1 MPFPPSLH
9 RLPPVPLS
17 QEEVRAIR
25 ENAVC
30 LHGPEAVHRALDRM
44 AAAITAEL
52 GDSLPVVL
60 CVLTGGIIPTGH
72 ILTRLS
78 FPLETDYLHATRYRG
93 ETSGR
98 QVHWMSKPEISLQGR
113 TVLVIDDILDE
124 GHTLEQLL
132 EFCRDAGASRVF
144 SAVLIEKQHDRR
156 VPGIAADFVGLQ
168 VEDRYVF
175 GFGMDYRN
183 YLRNLNGIYAL
194 GQAPIWKQEQ

>member
-1 MPFPPSLH
+1 M
-9 RLPPVPLS
+9 PLS
-17 QEEVRAIR
+17 QDEVRAIR

-30 LHGPEAVHRALDRM
+30 LHGPEAVHQALDRM
-44 AAAITAEL
+44 AEAITVEL

-93 ETSGR
+93 ETSGKA
-98 QVHWMSKPEISLQGR
+98 VDWVSKPGISLQGR
-113 TVLVIDDILDE
+113 TVLIIDDILDE
-124 GHTLEQLL
+124 GHTLAQVLD
-132 EFCRDAGASRVF
+132 FCRDAGASRVLA
-144 SAVLIEKQHDRR
+144 AVLIEKLHARR
-156 VPGIAADFVGLQ
+156 VPGVSADFVGLQ

-183 YLRNLNGIYAL
+183 YMRNLNGIYAL
-194 GQAPIWKQEQ
+194 GESGG

>member
-1 MPFPPSLH
+1 M
-9 RLPPVPLS
+9 PLS
-17 QEEVRAIR
+17 QDEVRAIR

-30 LHGPEAVHRALDRM
+30 LHGPEAVHQALDRM
-44 AAAITAEL
+44 AEAITAEL

-93 ETSGR
+93 ETSGEA
-98 QVHWMSKPEISLQGR
+98 VDWVSKPGISLQGR
-113 TVLVIDDILDE
+113 TVLIIDDILDE
-124 GHTLEQLL
+124 GHTLAQVLD
-132 EFCRDAGASRVF
+132 FCRDAGASRVLA
-144 SAVLIEKQHDRR
+144 AVLIEKLHARR
-156 VPGIAADFVGLQ
+156 VPGVSADFVGLQ

-183 YLRNLNGIYAL
+183 YMRNLNGIYAL
-194 GQAPIWKQEQ
+194 GESGG

>member
-1 MPFPPSLH
+1 MPLT
-9 RLPPVPLS
+9 RD
-17 QEEVRAIR
+17 EVRAISK
-25 ENAVC
+25 NALC

-44 AAAITAEL
+44 AGEITAEL
-52 GDSLPVVL
+52 GDSFPVVL

-72 ILTRLS
+72 IITRLP

-93 ETSGR
+93 ETRGEE
-98 QVHWMSKPEISLQGR
+98 VHWLSKPGTSLQGR

-124 GHTLEQLL
+124 GHTLAHVL
-132 EFCRDAGASRVF
+132 EFCRDAGASRVYT
-144 SAVLIEKQHDRR
+144 AVLIEKLHDRR
-156 VPGIAADFVGLQ
+156 VPGIVADFIGLQ

-194 GQAPIWKQEQ
+194 GDSAD